1 MWEKAVLKAPF
12 CFVRKDTQNAVNPPT
27 QLARGLHYHKGVFLG
42 DCSVWW
48 KNLALVP
55 TLLKESSWEKLI
67 SGALERERQVKW
79 RLKKKRK
86 KKKGKVDRKDEALAL
101 HQSAMLGIVSRALA
115 LMHPHNDF
123 PTHTAPELTISFI
136 HSSHPGSHCVFAW
149 SVKRRKEIWV
159 LRHFPD
165 FTLALCFLVH
175 PSSFTQC
182 IRGLYRRLPLCHSQ
196 SHVMA
201 IQAINLGSIPVY
213 VNMAKAC
220 CKHTIQLQNNV
231 I

>member
-79 RLKKKRK
+79 RLKKKKKRK
-86 KKKGKVDRKDEALAL
+86 GGQKRW
-101 HQSAMLGIVSRALA
+101 SLGTAPVCHVGNCEQGPCTDASTQWLS
-115 LMHPHNDF
+115 HPHSPWAHHLF
-123 PTHTAPELTISFI
+123 YPLVTPRI
-136 HSSHPGSHCVFAW
+136 
-149 SVKRRKEIWV
+149 
-159 LRHFPD
+159 
-165 FTLALCFLVH
+165 ALCICVKCEAQEGDLGPMPFPRFHTRLVLPCAPFILH
-175 PSSFTQC
+175 TVYSWALQTASFVSFSFPCHGDSS
-182 IRGLYRRLPLCHSQ
+182 Y
-196 SHVMA
+196 
-201 IQAINLGSIPVY
+201 
-213 VNMAKAC
+213 
-220 CKHTIQLQNNV
+220 
-231 I
+231 

>member
-79 RLKKKRK
+79 RLKKKKRK
-86 KKKGKVDRKDEALAL
+86 KKERWTEKMKPWHCTSLPCWELWAGPLHWCIHTMTFPPTQPLSSPSLLSTRHTQDRTVYLREVW
-101 HQSAMLGIVSRALA
+101 SAGRRSGSYA
-115 LMHPHNDF
+115 
-123 PTHTAPELTISFI
+123 ISPI
-136 HSSHPGSHCVFAW
+136 SHSPCASLC
-149 SVKRRKEIWV
+149 
-159 LRHFPD
+159 
-165 FTLALCFLVH
+165 TLH
-175 PSSFTQC
+175 PSHSVFVGFTDGFLC
-182 IRGLYRRLPLCHSQ
+182 VILIPMSWRFKLLISVLYLF
-196 SHVMA
+196 M
-201 IQAINLGSIPVY
+201 
-213 VNMAKAC
+213 
-220 CKHTIQLQNNV
+220 
-231 I
+231 